1 MRLRHFLLV
10 IMLFT
15 LVACGSQDATL
26 GEAQTQQT
34 PYIEP
39 NLLSVDSETVSVIV
53 TAGDSQ
59 NPYEN

>member
-1 MRLRHFLLV
+1 
-10 IMLFT
+10 MLFT